1 MEALYHVPVML
12 DEVVRY
18 LLTDPGG
25 IYVDATVGG
34 GGHAEAI
41 CNRLNAAGRLICFD
55 VDEKAIELSRAR
67 LKRFQERVSMVHSNF
82 GNLKTDP
89 EPVVAGRIHG
99 LLLDLGVSSF
109 QLDEGSRGFSFRVDE
124 RIDMRMDRQQ
134 LLSGWDVVNTYEEK
148 ALAKILWEY
157 GEERN
162 SRRLAKRIVECRPV
176 HTTGALSHIVEVTVG
191 KRFLTKTLARVFQAI
206 RIEVNSELENLKTVL
221 TDSIDLLAYGGR
233 IVVISYHSLED
244 RVVKSILKEETVR
257 TTPSVNM
264 YVANEEGPHRLRLLT
279 KKPVRPTA
287 SEVQRN
293 PRSRSARM
301 RVAERIP

>member
-18 LLTDPGG
+18 LLTDAGG

-67 LKRFQERVSMVHSNF
+67 LRRFQEHVSMVHSNF
-82 GNLKTDP
+82 GNLKTDL
-89 EPVVAGRIHG
+89 EPIVAGRIHG

-124 RIDMRMDRQQ
+124 RIDMRMDRRQ
-134 LLSGWDVVNTYEEK
+134 LLGGWDVVNTYEEK
-148 ALAKILWEY
+148 ALARILWEY

-162 SRRLAKRIVECRPV
+162 SRRLAKRIVEGRPV
-176 HTTGALSHIVEVTVG
+176 HTTGALSHIVEVTAG

-221 TDSIDLLAYGGR
+221 TDSIDLLAFGGR

-244 RVVKSILKEETVR
+244 RVVKSILKEEAVR

-264 YVANEEGPHRLRLLT
+264 YVANEKGPHRLRLLT
-279 KKPVRPTA
+279 KKPVRPTT

-301 RVAERIP
+301 RAAERIP